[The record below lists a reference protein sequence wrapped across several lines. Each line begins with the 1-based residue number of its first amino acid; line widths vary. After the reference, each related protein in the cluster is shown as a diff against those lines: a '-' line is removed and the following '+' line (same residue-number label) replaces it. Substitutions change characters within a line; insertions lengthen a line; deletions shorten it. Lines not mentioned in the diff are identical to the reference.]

1 MHLLPG
7 KGFLAVLETAELGH
21 NAAILEEKTQREE
34 GFWSW
39 PFASIPGQPGKGV
52 GQFRTCG
59 SSEID
64 TQDKNQEKKGSHRE
78 VLHRAASWVL
88 QSLPF
93 NSSVLSGTLFYGAE
107 LTLEVVPENFMVQ
120 HKRSSFDPSVGSNL
134 ISVKR
139 RLESQ
144 EVSWEGRSQH
154 TRKVSQPVEWL
165 ESTLMILEA
174 NTEEMK

>member
-21 NAAILEEKTQREE
+21 ITATLEGKKKQREE
-34 GFWSW
+34 GSWSW

-52 GQFRTCG
+52 GQLRTCG

-64 TQDKNQEKKGSHRE
+64 TQDKNQEKKGSQRE
-78 VLHRAASWVL
+78 VLHRGASWVL
-88 QSLPF
+88 QSLLF

-107 LTLEVVPENFMVQ
+107 PTLEVVPENFMVE
-120 HKRSSFDPSVGSNL
+120 HKSCSFDPSVGSSL

-139 RLESQ
+139 RLGKS
-144 EVSWEGRSQH
+144 GGI
-154 TRKVSQPVEWL
+154 
-165 ESTLMILEA
+165 MGG
-174 NTEEMK
+174 EEPGHHERLSASGMV